1 MRTARL
7 EVRPPVESDRD
18 RMVGLWMDET
28 FMVFSHGVRDRQ
40 EANERFDHM
49 LRVAERFPFAKQPV
63 IDLESGRTIG
73 YSGVDTFEYEGRE
86 RLEYGYRLDRTARGK
101 GFATEAALALLELA
115 DSLVDDLD
123 PQWHREVYALID
135 PTNQPSQRVAEKCG
149 FVFWRHDFVE
159 GYHDDLLVRPL
170 GQHPYPPRT
179 ARKRP

>member
-1 MRTARL
+1 MQTARL

-18 RMVGLWMDET
+18 RMVELWMDES

-49 LRVAERFPFAKQPV
+49 LEVAERFPFAKQPV

-115 DSLVDDLD
+115 DAMADDLD
-123 PQWHREVYALID
+123 PQWKREIYALID
-135 PTNQPSQRVAEKCG
+135 PTNQPSQRVAHKCG
-149 FVFWRHDFVE
+149 FVFWRHDFVD

-170 GQHPYPPRT
+170 G
-179 ARKRP
+179 RPSTP